1 MKTTSMTAVI
11 ALTAG
16 LSAFGTVAFSQS
28 LGADVSVGGVSA
40 GVDAG
45 VGGTGGTTAGVDANV
60 GGTSGT
66 TADVDANVG
75 GAGGTA
81 ADVDA
86 TVGGTGGTTA
96 DVDATVGGAAGAA
109 AGITAD
115 TDSVDASLNLG
126 VGRLPADAN
135 LRMLDVNA
143 DALVNVNDDLNKD
156 GVVDSVDVGIAV
168 GNAGTAGAAGTA
180 NTGAANT
187 GAAAG
192 GPVSSSD
199 GLSQLAAMDPAVLS
213 ASLAKISDDDMQVLK
228 QECTSVLAS
237 AGTADAGV
245 LAVCQ
250 AIAAL

>member
-28 LGADVSVGGVSA
+28 LGADVGAGGVSA
-40 GVDAG
+40 GI
-45 VGGTGGTTAGVDANV
+45 DANV
-60 GGTSGT
+60 GGSGGT
-66 TADVDANVG
+66 TADADASVG
-75 GAGGTA
+75 GAGGTTA
-81 ADVDA
+81 DADATVGGSGGTNADVDA

-96 DVDATVGGAAGAA
+96 AANVTVGGAADAA
-109 AGITAD
+109 AGITQD

-126 VGRLPADAN
+126 VGRLPADSN
-135 LRMLDVNA
+135 LRMLDLNA
-143 DALVNVNDDLNKD
+143 DGLVNVSDDLNND
-156 GVVDSVDVGIAV
+156 GVVDSVDVAIAA

-180 NTGAANT
+180 NTD
-187 GAAAG
+187 AAAG
-192 GPVSSSD
+192 GPVSSSEA
-199 GLSQLAAMDPAVLS
+199 LSRLSAMDPAVLN
-213 ASLAKISDDDMQVLK
+213 ASLAQISDDDMQVLK

-250 AIAAL
+250 AVAAL